1 MEFGL
6 PESDSSIVKN
16 RLVYHVAPDKD
27 LEEWL
32 VIRDG
37 AKQPRKKGLTKE
49 EAIRTARRLLEKK
62 AKPALLL
69 IHKTRYIIE
78 RQLQLSR

>member
-1 MEFGL
+1 M
-6 PESDSSIVKN
+6 KN

-49 EAIRTARRLLEKK
+49 KAIRTARRLLEKK